1 MYSVIRVF
9 LHYFFKIF
17 FRCRI
22 IGIENIPVTGG
33 AIIASNHVSLFDPP
47 VVGTAFTR
55 SIHFMAKEEL
65 FAVPF
70 IGWFLKKLNAFP
82 VRRATADRTAIR
94 HAINLLE
101 NGELLGLFPEG
112 TRSLTGKLGKPE
124 TGLAM
129 IALKAGV
136 PIIPTAVIGTNKVW
150 KEGQLFPRF
159 IVKFGNPI
167 IVNQEKADKETM
179 ENLST
184 KIMQEISLLL
194 EEKVNF

>member
-1 MYSVIRVF
+1 MYSVISGF
-9 LHYFFKIF
+9 LHYFFKF
-17 FRCRI
+17 VFSCKVF
-22 IGIENIPVTGG
+22 GADHIPSHGG

-55 SIHFMAKEEL
+55 PIHFMAKEEL
-65 FAVPF
+65 FAIP
-70 IGWFLKKLNAFP
+70 ILRWFFTKLNAFP

-94 HAINLLE
+94 HAISLLE

-136 PIIPTAVIGTNKVW
+136 PVIPTAVIGTNKVW
-150 KEGQLFPRF
+150 KDGCLLPHF
-159 IVKFGNPI
+159 IVKFGTPI
-167 IVNQEKADKETM
+167 PVTRGKADKETM
-179 ENLST
+179 ENLSNQ
-184 KIMQEISLLL
+184 IMQEISLLL
-194 EEKVNF
+194 EEK

>member
-1 MYSVIRVF
+1 MYIVVRF
-9 LHYFFKIF
+9 LLHYFFKIVY
-17 FRCRI
+17 RSKI
-22 IGIENIPVTGG
+22 IGEENIPTSGG

-55 SIHFMAKEEL
+55 PVHFMAKEEL
-65 FAVPF
+65 FAIPLLGEIF
-70 IGWFLKKLNAFP
+70 RKLKAFP

-129 IALKAGV
+129 IALKSGV
-136 PIIPTAVIGTNKVW
+136 PIVPTAVIGTNKVC
-150 KEGQLFPRF
+150 KNGQLFPRF

-167 IVNQEKADKETM
+167 TVTKGKADKETM
-179 ENLST
+179 EDLSNQVM
-184 KIMQEISLLL
+184 KEISLLL
-194 EEKVNF
+194 EER

>member
-1 MYSVIRVF
+1 M
-9 LHYFFKIF
+9 
-17 FRCRI
+17 
-22 IGIENIPVTGG
+22 GIENIPMSGG

-47 VVGTAFTR
+47 VIGTAFTR

-65 FAVPF
+65 FAISA
-70 IGWFLKKLNAFP
+70 IGWIFKKLKAFP

-112 TRSLTGKLGKPE
+112 TRSLTGQLGRPE

-129 IALKAGV
+129 IALKSGV
-136 PIIPTAVIGTNKVW
+136 PIIPTAVIGTNKVC
-150 KEGQLFPRF
+150 KDGQLLSRF

-167 IVNQEKADKETM
+167 AVIKGKADKETM
-179 ENLST
+179 EELSNQ
-184 KIMQEISLLL
+184 IMKEISLLL
-194 EEKVNF
+194 EER

>member
-1 MYSVIRVF
+1 MYKVIRVF
-9 LHYFFKIF
+9 LYYFFKII
-17 FRCRI
+17 FRCKI
-22 IGIENIPVTGG
+22 IGIDHIPCSGG

-55 SIHFMAKEEL
+55 PIHFMAKEEL
-65 FAVPF
+65 FTMPALRWIF
-70 IGWFLKKLNAFP
+70 TKLNAFP

-94 HAINLLE
+94 HAISLLE

-112 TRSLTGKLGKPE
+112 TRSRTGKLGKPE

-136 PIIPTAVIGTNKVW
+136 PVIPTAVIGTNKVW
-150 KEGQLFPRF
+150 KDGHLLPRF
-159 IVKFGNPI
+159 IVKFGKPI
-167 IVNQEKADKETM
+167 IVNREKADKDTM
-179 ENLST
+179 ENLSN

-194 EEKVNF
+194 EKK

>member
-1 MYSVIRVF
+1 LYRVIRVF
-9 LHYFFKIF
+9 LHYFFKII
-17 FRCRI
+17 FRCKV
-22 IGIENIPVTGG
+22 IGIDHIPPYGG

-55 SIHFMAKEEL
+55 SVHFMAKEEL
-65 FAVPF
+65 FAIP
-70 IGWFLKKLNAFP
+70 ILGWIFTKLNAFP

-94 HAINLLE
+94 HAISLLE

-112 TRSLTGKLGKPE
+112 TRSRTGKLGKPE

-136 PIIPTAVIGTNKVW
+136 PVIPTAVIGTNKVW
-150 KEGQLFPRF
+150 KDGNLLPRF

-167 IVNQEKADKETM
+167 MVNREKTDKEIM
-179 ENLST
+179 ENLSNQ
-184 KIMQEISLLL
+184 IMQEISLLL
-194 EEKVNF
+194 EEK